1 MKNEKK
7 NFQIFIKYYNMNN
20 MKNMNNSMNNII
32 INLNNIFI
40 IYTQWCHGDGG
51 MTSVRGPVA
60 CSLIQP
66 LKEPNP

>member
-32 INLNNIFI
+32 INLNNKYI
-40 IYTQWCHGDGG
+40 IYKYGY
-51 MTSVRGPVA
+51 
-60 CSLIQP
+60 L
-66 LKEPNP
+66 LL

>member
-32 INLNNIFI
+32 INLKNIYI
-40 IYTQWCHGDGG
+40 IYKNGKNGG
-51 MTSVRGPVA
+51 LIGGKTRVA
-60 CSLIQP
+60 CSLIEP
-66 LKEPNP
+66 LIQPNP

>member
-32 INLNNIFI
+32 INLNNIYI
-40 IYTQWCHGDGG
+40 IYKNGG
-51 MTSVRGPVA
+51 RTFGRNPVA
-60 CSLIQP
+60 RSLIQP
-66 LKEPNP
+66 LNEPNP

>member
-32 INLNNIFI
+32 INLNNIYI
-40 IYTQWCHGDGG
+40 IYGNGG
-51 MTSVRGPVA
+51 TRFGRGPVA
-60 CSLIQP
+60 RSLIQP
-66 LKEPNP
+66 LNEPNP

>member
-7 NFQIFIKYYNMNN
+7 NFQIFINYYNMNN

-32 INLNNIFI
+32 INLNNIYI
-40 IYTQWCHGDGG
+40 IYKNGG
-51 MTSVRGPVA
+51 STFGRNPAA

-66 LKEPNP
+66 LNEPNP